1 MFWLKVI
8 LVLNQHLNYFL
19 PRTEKPKI
27 VFLKRHKGATPSFFE
42 SHRGTRGYLIPC
54 DESPVY
60 CFQFCY
66 PSLVESALSKTFAQR
81 FPPKPSQSMLLLNLP
96 EQFLMWDL
104 TTNLLPCMSTT
115 VAVTVMPATV
125 ATDVCFWRLFL
136 TVVWPA
142 GILDTFLEEEGGWSI
157 TVEQVE
163 ARLRVSDDD
172 KVEG

>member
-42 SHRGTRGYLIPC
+42 PHRGTRGYLIPC

-66 PSLVESALSKTFAQR
+66 PSLLESALSKTFAQR
-81 FPPKPSQSMLLLNLP
+81 FPPKASQIN
-96 EQFLMWDL
+96 
-104 TTNLLPCMSTT
+104 
-115 VAVTVMPATV
+115 V
-125 ATDVCFWRLFL
+125 ATDSSRAVSYVRFNYQPAAVYVHDGSCDSNAGHGCDRRLFL
-136 TVVWPA
+136 TVVS
-142 GILDTFLEEEGGWSI
+142 DGGVACRH
-157 TVEQVE
+157 T
-163 ARLRVSDDD
+163 
-172 KVEG
+172 